1 MCSYTSDAD
10 PAPSGPASTFENAT
24 TPGASPPRGRSQGHA
39 FAGRPGPSGRWS
51 APGAVRARSRPVVDQ
66 EHLAIDRQRNASH
79 AAVVTS
85 AAAPLRPASS
95 DGFVWPP
102 GRVRKRGVPGAA
114 ELIAHA
120 APSGDQA
127 PRPRWPRVRIPY
139 PGPKD
144 GNRIGRRKFRN
155 RNEHRPYAVARLPGC
170 PPPRSSARP
179 PTSKSGR
186 LRRGGQAE
194 PARTSGPVIR

>member
-1 MCSYTSDAD
+1 M
-10 PAPSGPASTFENAT
+10 PIRRR
-24 TPGASPPRGRSQGHA
+24 PGQHLHLRTLRPRGRPLPRGRSQGHA
-39 FAGRPGPSGRWS
+39 LLGSPAHRVDGQPL
-51 APGAVRARSRPVVDQ
+51 GAVRARSRPVVDQ
-66 EHLAIDRQRNASH
+66 EHLTIDGQRNANN
-79 AAVVTS
+79 AALVTS
-85 AAAPLRPASS
+85 AAAPLRPASP
-95 DGFVWPP
+95 DGFVAP

-127 PRPRWPRVRIPY
+127 PRPRWPRVRLPY
-139 PGPKD
+139 PGPEH

-170 PPPRSSARP
+170 PPPRSRARP

-194 PARTSGPVIR
+194 PARTSGPVK